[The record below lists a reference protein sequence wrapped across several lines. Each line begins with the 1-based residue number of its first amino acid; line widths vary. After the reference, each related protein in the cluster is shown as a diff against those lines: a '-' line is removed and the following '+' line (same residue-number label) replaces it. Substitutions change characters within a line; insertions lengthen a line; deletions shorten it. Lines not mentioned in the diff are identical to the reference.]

1 MKRAE
6 YKVPGGKL
14 LAAELGVEEG
24 RLVGVK
30 ITGDFFMHPEA
41 AIIDLEKALCDTP
54 VEDLDDVVN
63 RFFQDNDVTL
73 FGVEAEDFVKV
84 VRLALEP

>member
-1 MKRAE
+1 MKQAE

-14 LAAELGVEEG
+14 LAAELGVEGG

-41 AIIDLEKALCDTP
+41 AIIELEKALDNIP
-54 VEDLDDVVN
+54 IADLEDNVN
-63 RFFQDNDVTL
+63 RFFKDNDVTL
-73 FGVEAEDFVKV
+73 FGVEAGDFVKV

>member
-1 MKRAE
+1 MKQAE

-30 ITGDFFMHPEA
+30 ITGDFFMHPKA
-41 AIIDLEKALCDTP
+41 VIIDLEKALCDTP
-54 VEDLDDVVN
+54 VEDLDEVVN

-73 FGVEAEDFVKV
+73 FGVEADDFVKI
-84 VRLALEP
+84 VRLALES

>member
-1 MKRAE
+1 MKQAE

-41 AIIDLEKALCDTP
+41 VIIDLEKALCDTP
-54 VEDLDDVVN
+54 VEDLDEVVN

-73 FGVEAEDFVKV
+73 FGVEADDFVKV
-84 VRLALEP
+84 VRLALES

>member
-14 LAAELGVEEG
+14 LAAELGVEGG

-41 AIIDLEKALCDTP
+41 AIIELEKALDNTSI
-54 VEDLDDVVN
+54 VDLEDNVN
-63 RFFQDNDVTL
+63 RFFKDNDVTL
-73 FGVEAEDFVKV
+73 FGVEAGDFVKV
-84 VRLALEP
+84 VRLALES

>member
-1 MKRAE
+1 MKQAE

-14 LAAELGVEEG
+14 LAAELGVEGG

-41 AIIDLEKALCDTP
+41 AIIELEKALDNIP
-54 VEDLDDVVN
+54 IADLEDNVN
-63 RFFQDNDVTL
+63 RFFKDNDVTL
-73 FGVEAEDFVKV
+73 FGVAAGDFVKV
-84 VRLALEP
+84 VRLALES

>member
-14 LAAELGVEEG
+14 LAAELGVEGG

-30 ITGDFFMHPEA
+30 ITGDFFMHPET
-41 AIIDLEKALCDTP
+41 AIIDLEKALDNTP
-54 VEDLDDVVN
+54 TADLEDRVN
-63 RFFQDNDVTL
+63 RFFQENDVTL
-73 FGVEAEDFVKV
+73 FGVEAGDFVKV
-84 VRLALEP
+84 VRLALES

>member
-1 MKRAE
+1 MKQAE

-41 AIIDLEKALCDTP
+41 VIIDLEKTLCDTP
-54 VEDLDDVVN
+54 VEDLDEVVN

-73 FGVEAEDFVKV
+73 FGVEADDFVKV
-84 VRLALEP
+84 VRLALES

>member
-1 MKRAE
+1 MKQAE

-14 LAAELGVEEG
+14 LAAELGVEGG

-41 AIIDLEKALCDTP
+41 AIIELEKALDNIP
-54 VEDLDDVVN
+54 IVDLEDNVN
-63 RFFQDNDVTL
+63 RFFMDNDVTL
-73 FGVEAEDFVKV
+73 FGVEAGDFVKV
-84 VRLALEP
+84 VRLALKP

>member
-1 MKRAE
+1 MKQAE

-14 LAAELGVEEG
+14 LAAELGVEGG

-41 AIIDLEKALCDTP
+41 AIIELEKALDNIP
-54 VEDLDDVVN
+54 IADLEDNVN

-73 FGVEAEDFVKV
+73 FGVEAGDFVKV
-84 VRLALEP
+84 VRLALAP

>member
-1 MKRAE
+1 MKQAE

-14 LAAELGVEEG
+14 LAAELGVEGG

-41 AIIDLEKALCDTP
+41 AIIELEKALDNTS
-54 VEDLDDVVN
+54 VEDLEDNVN
-63 RFFQDNDVTL
+63 RFFKDNDVTL
-73 FGVEAEDFVKV
+73 FGVEAGDFVKV